1 MGFAAGL
8 LISAVTAAIAES
20 LTGYH
25 ANSGAPLPVA
35 VTAADVAGLWA
46 GLVGATVIASRVRGT
61 GSLARDFGW
70 RVGAWWD
77 LPGGA
82 LVGLACQYGLIPLI
96 YLPFET
102 FDHSLS
108 HQLSQPVQRDTGTT
122 HGVGSLVVLLIFL
135 AVGAPLV
142 EELFFRG
149 LVLRSLME
157 RVPPAAAI
165 VISSLLFALAHFEAV
180 QFAGLA
186 IFGVVLA
193 LMAWKTGRL
202 APSIG
207 AHAAFNAAAVLSS
220 VHLH

>member
-1 MGFAAGL
+1 
-8 LISAVTAAIAES
+8 VAES

-25 ANSGAPLPVA
+25 PNSGAPIPVA
-35 VTAADVAGLWA
+35 VTAADVVGLWV
-46 GLVGATVIASRVRGT
+46 GLVGATIIASHTRGT

-70 RVGAWWD
+70 RIGAWWD

-82 LVGLACQYGLIPLI
+82 LVGLACQYGLIPLV
-96 YLPFET
+96 YLPFE
-102 FDHSLS
+102 SLDRS
-108 HQLSQPVQRDTGTT
+108 LRHQLSQPVERDTGAT
-122 HGVGSLVVLLIFL
+122 HGVGSLIVLLLVL

-157 RVPPAAAI
+157 RLPPAPAI
-165 VISSLLFALAHFEAV
+165 IISSLLFALAHFEAV

-186 IFGVVLA
+186 LFGVVLA
-193 LMAWKTGRL
+193 VMAWKTGRL
-202 APSIG
+202 GPSVG